1 MASDLSLQRSNFG
14 NLGSVLASLQQGAS
28 NDETMNIQ
36 ANTQY
41 LDIQAQ
47 LKGVAQSGFG
57 DLAFGAYEL
66 LGQSKAL
73 YGRFNTARES
83 IAKLPDTLKAT
94 LQKGVDKQLQNY
106 EDIKDIGQRAVAG
119 GEDLVNETRSGAE
132 ALAQSA
138 RDAAAGIQTTVERT
152 AADIQTT
159 VGQTAADIQANL
171 GRTAADIGSNV
182 RDTIQSVQT
191 DVQRTAGEIQTNI
204 GQTAAELRS
213 TAEQTANG
221 IRSTV
226 EETAAQVRTN
236 ISGLTFDA
244 RGIPQ
249 IRPEDD
255 IFSETFRPP
264 TLDLPRPRMPDTV
277 PSNVVEDY
285 STARVDTADATEADF
300 ENPIMSTRVS
310 QSIREPFQPFEI
322 DTPPVITA
330 PPVAAAPVRS
340 RVAQTVANEDAILP
354 APRPSA
360 APSLPVERP
369 AIQLPEGPIETR
381 DINPNRTRGFGDTA
395 GGALP
400 PETVEPVGTALTSA
414 QASRGTSSGLADTL
428 RPDAN
433 PQQSMLDFDPE
444 RFTDPRLTDIF
455 EPRLGGITASPYKQ
469 LTDLQ
474 DVGSKSMPFDTEM
487 KDMISGFTGKQKIAL
502 PEAPT
507 IAVPDVPALGGNV
520 RATVSSLEEQL
531 AAFKPGGSLP
541 TIGGNTTEQVAQLG
555 TKRTVRFNDDVQNLV
570 DQTTQRLKGSAAQVQ
585 STVEQTGAQV
595 QSTVEQ
601 TGAQVQ
607 GAAQQVGAQVQQ
619 AVEQTGAQVQG
630 AAQQAAQEVQGAIER
645 TSSQVQGAAQRTGEQ
660 LQSAVEQT
668 GAQVEGAT
676 QRVGEQ
682 IQTTLQEVQNRAGGV
697 LTQGEELVS
706 QTASKATSLV
716 TETTQALQGAAT
728 KVISDATETALEVGA
743 SVLPVVGEVA
753 EVAMGAFQIYEG
765 FKDLFHGPTAA
776 PPPPTIVPQVA
787 NIASSFQSGI

>member
-28 NDETMNIQ
+28 NDETMNVQ

-47 LKGVAQSGFG
+47 LKGVASSGFG
-57 DLAFGAYEL
+57 DLAFGTYEL

-73 YGRFNTARES
+73 YSRFNTAKES

-94 LQKGVDKQLQNY
+94 LQKGADKQVQNY
-106 EDIKDIGQRAVAG
+106 EDLKSVGQRAVAG

-132 ALAQSA
+132 VLAQSA
-138 RDAAAGIQTTVERT
+138 RDAAAGIESTVRET
-152 AADIQTT
+152 AAGIEST
-159 VGQTAADIQANL
+159 VRETAAGIQENL

-249 IRPEDD
+249 IQPEDD

-330 PPVAAAPVRS
+330 PPVRS
-340 RVAQTVANEDAILP
+340 RVAQTVADEDAILP

-369 AIQLPEGPIETR
+369 AAELPQGPIETR
-381 DINPNRTRGFGDTA
+381 DINPNRTRTFGDTVEP
-395 GGALP
+395 GEPVIP
-400 PETVEPVGTALTSA
+400 PETVEPVGTALSST
-414 QASRGTSSGLADTL
+414 QASRGTTSGLADTL

-444 RFTDPRLTDIF
+444 GFTDPRLTDIF
-455 EPRLGGITASPYKQ
+455 EPRIGGITASPYKQ

-474 DVGSKSMPFDTEM
+474 DIGSKSMPFDTEM
-487 KDMISGFTGKQKIAL
+487 KDMISGFIGKQKITL

-507 IAVPDVPALGGNV
+507 IAVPEVPAVGGNV
-520 RATVSSLEEQL
+520 RATVAGLEERM

-541 TIGGNTTEQVAQLG
+541 MIGGNTTEQVTQLA
-555 TKRTVRFNDDVQNLV
+555 TQRTVRFNDDVQNVV

-595 QSTVEQ
+595 Q
-601 TGAQVQ
+601 
-607 GAAQQVGAQVQQ
+607 GAAQEVGTQVQQ

-630 AAQQAAQEVQGAIER
+630 AAQQVAQEVQGAIER
-645 TSSQVQGAAQRTGEQ
+645 TTSQVQGVAQRTGEQ

-668 GAQVEGAT
+668 GAQLERAG
-676 QRVGEQ
+676 QRVGAQ
-682 IQTTLQEVQNRAGGV
+682 IQTSLEEVQSRGGAV
-697 LTQGEELVS
+697 VNQGQELVS
-706 QTASKATSLV
+706 QTASKAGALV
-716 TETTQALQGAAT
+716 SDTTQALQDVGT
-728 KVISDATETALEVGA
+728 KVLADATETAVEVAA

>member
-14 NLGSVLASLQQGAS
+14 NLGSVLASLQQGAT

-73 YGRFNTARES
+73 YGRFNTAKES
-83 IAKLPDTLKAT
+83 IAKLPDALKAT
-94 LQKGVDKQLQNY
+94 LQKGADKQVQNY
-106 EDIKDIGQRAVAG
+106 EDLKSVGQRAVAG

-138 RDAAAGIQTTVERT
+138 RDAAAGIESTVRET
-152 AADIQTT
+152 AAGIEST
-159 VGQTAADIQANL
+159 VRETA
-171 GRTAADIGSNV
+171 TSVESNV

-204 GQTAAELRS
+204 GQTAAELRA
-213 TAEQTANG
+213 TAEQTATG

-244 RGIPQ
+244 RGIPN
-249 IRPEDD
+249 ISPEDD

-264 TLDLPRPRMPDTV
+264 TINIPMPSIQA
-277 PSNVVEDY
+277 PS
-285 STARVDTADATEADF
+285 
-300 ENPIMSTRVS
+300 I
-310 QSIREPFQPFEI
+310 
-322 DTPPVITA
+322 A
-330 PPVAAAPVRS
+330 PPIPEWQQSTSFMNPNPAPVRS
-340 RVAQTVANEDAILP
+340 RVVPTVADDEAILP

-360 APSLPVERP
+360 APSATLEQPAALPQE
-369 AIQLPEGPIETR
+369 PIETR
-381 DINPNRTRGFGDTA
+381 DINPNRQRTLGD
-395 GGALP
+395 
-400 PETVEPVGTALTSA
+400 TVEPAEPIIPEEPIGTALTRQ
-414 QASRGTSSGLADTL
+414 QASRGTSAGLADTL

-444 RFTDPRLTDIF
+444 GFVDPRLSDVFQSKIS
-455 EPRLGGITASPYKQ
+455 GITSTPYKQ

-474 DVGSKSMPFDTEM
+474 DVGSKSVPFDIEM
-487 KDMISGFTGKQKIAL
+487 KDMISGFTGKQKITL
-502 PEAPT
+502 PERPSVPIEAPT
-507 IAVPDVPALGGNV
+507 IDVPAVGGNV
-520 RATVSSLEEQL
+520 RATVAGLEERM
-531 AAFKPGGSLP
+531 AAYKPGGSLP
-541 TIGGNTTEQVAQLG
+541 VIGSNTTDQVSQLASNTAKKVQGGAEEVAQ
-555 TKRTVRFNDDVQNLV
+555 
-570 DQTTQRLKGSAAQVQ
+570 
-585 STVEQTGAQV
+585 
-595 QSTVEQ
+595 
-601 TGAQVQ
+601 QVQ
-607 GAAQQVGAQVQQ
+607 GA
-619 AVEQTGAQVQG
+619 T
-630 AAQQAAQEVQGAIER
+630 QQAAQEVQGAIER

-668 GAQVEGAT
+668 GAQVQGAT

-682 IQTTLQEVQNRAGGV
+682 VQTTLEEVQSRTGGV

-716 TETTQALQGAAT
+716 SETTQALQDVGT
-728 KVISDATETALEVGA
+728 KVLADATETAVEVAA

-787 NIASSFQSGI
+787 NIAASFQSGI